1 MKFDPDRHH
10 RRSIRLRDYDYA
22 HGGAYFV
29 TICTNEQR
37 CLFGDI
43 HEGEMRLNAPGT
55 MVANALEQLN
65 QRFPEVK
72 IDAYTVMPNH
82 IHGIIWLVGAPLVGA
97 LDPAIGSTTRV
108 VTILGAVVGAFKS
121 ITIDEYI
128 HGVKMLEWVPFSG
141 RLWQRNYYEHVI
153 RNEKS
158 LNAIREYIQ
167 ENPLRWADDPDNP
180 DYGQ

>member
-1 MKFDPDRHH
+1 M
-10 RRSIRLRDYDYA
+10 
-22 HGGAYFV
+22 

-55 MVANALEQLN
+55 MVVNALERLN

-97 LDPAIGSTTRV
+97 LDHGIRAITRV
-108 VTILGAVVGAFKS
+108 APTLGDVVGAFKS
-121 ITIDEYI
+121 ITTDEYI
-128 HGVKMLEWVPFSG
+128 HGVKMLKWVPFSG

-153 RNEKS
+153 RNENA
-158 LNAIREYIQ
+158 LNALRNYIAANPSQ
-167 ENPLRWADDPDNP
+167 WENDPDNLDGSRREDP
-180 DYGQ
+180 SKNRDDSPPH